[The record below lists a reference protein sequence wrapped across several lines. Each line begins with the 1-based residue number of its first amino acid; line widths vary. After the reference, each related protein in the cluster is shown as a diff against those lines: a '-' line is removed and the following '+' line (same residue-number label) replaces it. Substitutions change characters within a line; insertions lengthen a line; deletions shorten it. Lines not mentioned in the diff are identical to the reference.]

1 MNAALKPA
9 NLWSL
14 VRKSVSAWI
23 DDYAPSMGAALAY
36 YTMFSIAPTLVI
48 IIAIAGFFFGQD
60 AASGQ
65 LYAQIAGL
73 IGDDGAHAVQGL
85 VQSASS
91 RKDGILATLIGLVVL
106 VIGATTV
113 FAELQS
119 DLDRIWKAPAAKKTE
134 GLWALIRSRVLSLGL
149 VVSMGFVMLVS
160 LAISA
165 ALSALGS
172 WWGGLFGELEW
183 LLELVNFLVSFAVI
197 TLMFALMYKILPRVK
212 IAWHDVWIGAAV
224 TAALFTVG
232 KLLVGLYLGKASVA
246 SGFGAAGSLVVLLVW
261 VYYSAQIFLLGAEFT
276 WTYAHEF
283 GSRQGQDKPAT
294 AKEQGSTGKPA
305 VEGATSGASTGRAP
319 AGARPTPAP
328 VAARTSMP
336 SPAGP
341 RSGTSPAAQ
350 QLAARARAV
359 RARPRSAVQR
369 HAGIIAAAALV
380 LGALASEA
388 LRYGQ
393 QRMRPRPMRALAGEM
408 QRLRALV
415 PRRRVLRLPRLFRA

>member
-1 MNAALKPA
+1 M
-9 NLWSL
+9 
-14 VRKSVSAWI
+14 VRKSISAWI
-23 DDYAPSMGAALAY
+23 DDFAPSMGAALAY

-48 IIAIAGFFFGQD
+48 IIAIAGFFLGQE
-60 AASGQ
+60 AATGQ

-73 IGDDGAHAVQGL
+73 VGDDGAHAIQGL
-85 VQSASS
+85 VESASS
-91 RKDGILATLIGLVVL
+91 RSDGIIATIVGLAVL

-119 DLDRIWKAPAAKKTE
+119 DLDRVWKAPAAKKSE

-149 VVSMGFVMLVS
+149 VVSMGFVLLVS

-172 WWGGLFGELEW
+172 WWGGIFGELEW
-183 LLELVNFLVSFAVI
+183 LLQLVNFVVSFGVI
-197 TLMFALMYKILPRVK
+197 TLMFALMYKILPRVR

-224 TAALFTVG
+224 TAALFTIG
-232 KLLVGLYLGKASVA
+232 KLLVGLYLGKSSVA

-276 WTYAHEF
+276 WIYAHEF
-283 GSRQGQDKPAT
+283 GSRKGQDKPAT
-294 AKEQGSTGKPA
+294 AKEQGTATGKPA
-305 VEGATSGASTGRAP
+305 VEGGAAASPGRARD
-319 AGARPTPAP
+319 GKSSAP
-328 VAARTSMP
+328 VPAAARTSVP

-341 RSGTSPAAQ
+341 RDAAAADPM
-350 QLAARARAV
+350 AARARAA
-359 RARPRSAVQR
+359 RRRPRSATER
-369 HAGIIAAAALV
+369 HAGVIAAAALL

-393 QRMRPRPMRALAGEM
+393 RGIKPRPLQALAGELR
-408 QRLRALV
+408 RLRALA
-415 PRRRVLRLPRLFRA
+415 PRRRMARLPKLFRA